1 MKKIILIT
9 ALATFSFSA
18 LAEEKVVL
26 TKASAT
32 YIQEALTTCKS
43 YALED
48 EVPAKELNKY
58 LLQCINYDLEENN
71 YELIKALPK
80 AN

>member
-1 MKKIILIT
+1 MKKLILVT
-9 ALATFSFSA
+9 ALAAISFSV

-32 YIQEALTTCKS
+32 YIQEALTTCKA
-43 YALED
+43 YAIED

-58 LLQCINYDLEENN
+58 LLQCINDDLEENN
-71 YELIKALPK
+71 YELITALPK
-80 AN
+80 IN